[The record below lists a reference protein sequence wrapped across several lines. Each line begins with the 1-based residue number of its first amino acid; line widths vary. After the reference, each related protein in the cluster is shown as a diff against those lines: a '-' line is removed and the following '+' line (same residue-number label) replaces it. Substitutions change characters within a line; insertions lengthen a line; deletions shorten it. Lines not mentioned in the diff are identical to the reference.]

1 MQDSR
6 DGRGIVFCE
15 LQPAEGV
22 DLFKETRQ
30 RRRGSVP
37 WICLACRTLQLVAPQ
52 WEIVDEWSD
61 GPPASS
67 HAVRSNWLR
76 HCGSSAAALLRACS
90 KVLERL
96 FAPSICPE
104 QTRKAVST
112 SCRAHEWNG
121 DVDHRVQV
129 IHCTAV
135 RIFFYTTTGMICVM
149 WSSPEEKCVISLCL
163 LLNCGEVCTCTHSK
177 RSTINLSRTLD

>member
-37 WICLACRTLQLVAPQ
+37 WIRLTRRTLPIGCATPPHSARSLDENGGSDHLLACTLAC
-52 WEIVDEWSD
+52 I
-61 GPPASS
+61 
-67 HAVRSNWLR
+67 AV
-76 HCGSSAAALLRACS
+76 GSSAGPLLRACS

-112 SCRAHEWNG
+112 SCRAHEWKNG

-135 RIFFYTTTGMICVM
+135 RIFFLFIPPQG
-149 WSSPEEKCVISLCL
+149 
-163 LLNCGEVCTCTHSK
+163 
-177 RSTINLSRTLD
+177 